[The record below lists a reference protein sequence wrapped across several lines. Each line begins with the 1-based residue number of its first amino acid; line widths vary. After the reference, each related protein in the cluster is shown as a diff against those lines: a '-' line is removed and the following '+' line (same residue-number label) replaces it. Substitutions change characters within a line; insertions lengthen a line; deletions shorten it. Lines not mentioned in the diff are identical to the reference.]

1 MALTPQILVNKS
13 LNLVSS
19 TETYAQL
26 DALICDPD
34 SSIEDMAAVINTDPA
49 LVSRLLKIVNSSF
62 YGLPSKI
69 DTISRAITI
78 VGIRELRT
86 LVLATSVINSFR
98 GIPSSLVNM
107 DKFWRHSLAC
117 AIAARLIAE
126 ETKQPEPEQ
135 FFIAGLL
142 HNIGSLVLYQS
153 LPEMA
158 LEAMRSASH
167 DNESLYDAETRIIG
181 FHHGEVGAV
190 LIENW
195 GLPDKLAC
203 VARYLQYPLHAPDHK
218 QLVATVY
225 VASALVD
232 SVQLGQGVAPVDESV
247 LNLINIDAPLLPV
260 LLERVNEQQNS
271 VTDFLSE
278 G

>member
-34 SSIEDMAAVINTDPA
+34 SSIEDMAVVINTDPA

-78 VGIRELRT
+78 VGVRELRA

-158 LEAMRSASH
+158 LEAMRSAS
-167 DNESLYDAETRIIG
+167 DSSESLYEAETRIIG

-203 VARYLQYPLHAPDHK
+203 VSRYLQYPLHAPDHK

-232 SVQLGQGVAPVDESV
+232 SVQLGLGVATVDESV
-247 LNLINIDAPLLPV
+247 LNLINIDASLLPV

>member
-19 TETYAQL
+19 PETYARL

-34 SSIEDMAAVINTDPA
+34 SSIEDMAFVINTDPS
-49 LVSRLLKIVNSSF
+49 LVSRLLKIVNSSY

-69 DTISRAITI
+69 DTISRAVTI
-78 VGIRELRT
+78 VGIRELRA
-86 LVLATSVINSFR
+86 LVLATSVICSFR
-98 GIPSSLVNM
+98 GIPASLVNM

-158 LEAMRSASH
+158 LEAMRSAS
-167 DNESLYDAETRIIG
+167 DSSESLYEAETRLIG

-203 VARYLQYPLHAPDHK
+203 VARYQQYPLHAPDHK

-247 LNLINIDAPLLPV
+247 LNLINIDASLLPV

>member
-1 MALTPQILVNKS
+1 MATNISGYTMALTPQILVNKS

-195 GLPDKLAC
+195 GLPDQLAC
-203 VARYLQYPLHAPDHK
+203 VARYQQYPLHAPDHK

-232 SVQLGQGVAPVDESV
+232 SVQLRQGVAPVESP
-247 LNLINIDAPLLPV
+247 LIY
-260 LLERVNEQQNS
+260 
-271 VTDFLSE
+271 
-278 G
+278 